1 MNSLRVHAESVGDY
15 GKAKMMKLKFEE
27 FSKAEQQ
34 RQEQNMR
41 LAQENELL
49 NIENAQKLQFQ
60 EFSEAWDKYM
70 RDYEGTAFEMIEQLK
85 DKQE

>member
-1 MNSLRVHAESVGDY
+1 MNHLRVLAEARGDY

-41 LAQENELL
+41 LAQEKELL
-49 NIENAQKLQFQ
+49 NIENA
-60 EFSEAWDKYM
+60 
-70 RDYEGTAFEMIEQLK
+70 
-85 DKQE
+85 